1 MILEEVSAW
10 LASNI
15 QESTWPSRSK
25 RTAGENKLVDR
36 EIENAVPVKMPST
49 ICDFPLRRI
58 RYTHLRL
65 LEDTRPVFLRTS
77 SNHGRRIYLALLLP
91 RPLEA
96 DGVWRLAEPRPRWDD
111 PRVGPNLEFP
121 SWTELPV
128 WEAPREDASP
138 RPLLPSPL
146 RRCRHVGQ
154 RPSFRTRIGGG
165 VMQV

>member
-1 MILEEVSAW
+1 MTSKQHPGI
-10 LASNI
+10 
-15 QESTWPSRSK
+15 STWPSRSK
-25 RTAGENKLVDR
+25 CTAGKNKLVDR
-36 EIENAVPVKMPST
+36 EIENAAHVKMPST
-49 ICDFPLRRI
+49 NCDFPLRI
-58 RYTHLRL
+58 KHTHLRV

-77 SNHGRRIYLALLLP
+77 SNHSRRIYLALPLP

-96 DGVWRLAEPRPRWDD
+96 DGAWRPAEPRPRWDD
-111 PRVGPNLEFP
+111 PRAGPNLEFP
-121 SWTELPV
+121 PRTELPV
-128 WEAPREDASP
+128 CEAPREDAPP